1 MHSSIVQATAGLT
14 VSATEFPLAC
24 LAELLGSFQC
34 HNLVRMVQYPVKMPL
49 YAFVCLCM
57 PLRFSGNVHNGPK
70 KLGLV
75 FKRDSQQDVRVFKL
89 QNQNRYDDMSVLTPD
104 SLWDS
109 GCAGMPG
116 QDS

>member
-1 MHSSIVQATAGLT
+1 
-14 VSATEFPLAC
+14 
-24 LAELLGSFQC
+24 
-34 HNLVRMVQYPVKMPL
+34 MPRRTSWL
-49 YAFVCLCM
+49 IPMSQSGKNGTIPSQDAFVCLCM

-89 QNQNRYDDMSVLTPD
+89 QNQNRYDGMSVLTPD

-109 GCAGMPG
+109 GCAAIPVYTNYCSLKGLYPK
-116 QDS
+116 DSGKVVQ